1 MKRLLALLLC
11 LVICVSLL
19 PAAAF
24 AEGSIELAEEN
35 DAEEQGVIIIQE
47 EEEAEVNESGAIEI
61 ADDDTPVPGSRGVAA
76 YRRNESAHSSGRYAM
91 RSSENNMEAAPTLK
105 GVLRAASEPSV
116 VETEFASLA
125 ALQSLIDNYDPQDN
139 TITRA
144 FYSGTRDLGL
154 TSSIT
159 IPANMEVYVYD
170 NDNDVSLVVPAG
182 VTVTVSADAKII
194 ADSFKVYG
202 TVVNEGSV
210 QGFFEWEN
218 GQVTLVAYL
227 EVNGTIRNSGLVEYP
242 YTLTGLD
249 KIVSNGDGIVAIGY
263 PIGSEN
269 DFKAMVNT
277 ATADSNVRHK
287 YDAYAIRDLT
297 ISRSYEE
304 LPTSVSFYIQNAEVT
319 VSANGCLGVRYSADG
334 RYMSYICLYEYG
346 TLRIKKD
353 GILIN
358 ESIIEVYST
367 AQMIC
372 ESGAIYVGT
381 GWLGVENSG
390 GDIFSVS
397 VIGLDERRFDV
408 SYDEEKG
415 FYGLVLKQDS
425 YYLNKEEL
433 TLAVGKT
440 ETLRV
445 INAATGMD
453 ASGSSVRWTSSDE
466 TVATVA
472 NGKVTAKKV
481 GNAVITATAGST
493 TMICEVRVLFKDV
506 TDSTE
511 FYYDAIYSMVD
522 KGVIGGYDG
531 GLYKPMNN
539 CNRAAVVTFL
549 WRLAGR
555 PTPAAMATF
564 SDMTGNSDF
573 DNAISWAA
581 EEGITTGYAGN
592 LFKPWNTCNR
602 AAIVTFLWRFAGEPD
617 PSSMATFSDMTG
629 NSDFDNA
636 ISWAAENGITTGW
649 DDNTFRPW
657 NTCNRLAVAS
667 FLYRYD
673 TLSNKKTIIN
683 VYSFTDEVPRM
694 AERYMELHP
703 EFAEKYTVRTTVLST
718 DEEYTCMLDDAL
730 EAGGPKAPDIY
741 CAESAFVMKYT
752 QGDMA
757 MYAAPYE
764 DLGLDV
770 DGGIS
775 AAEIAQYTV
784 DIGTRSF
791 DGKVV
796 GLGYQSTGGAFI
808 YRRSI
813 AEEVWGTD
821 DPAFVEQKIGAG
833 TQSWDKFWEVAEEL
847 KAAGYAIVSG
857 DGDIWHAIE
866 NSSDTPWVVDGRLN
880 IDPKREAFLDMSLRL
895 KENDYHNETEDW
907 SDEWKYDMGG
917 LGEKQVFAFYGPAW
931 LINYAMVE
939 NCDGVAPGIGTY
951 GDWAVC
957 ESNVG
962 FLWGGT
968 WLMANKKDVG
978 SAKAEGIAELLE
990 WITLDASDEGLQYG
1004 WANGTWSGVQGSK
1017 DTVASAAVMRRSN
1030 GEFDFLGDQDMFEVF
1045 TRANDA
1051 ASGRV
1056 MTQYD
1061 EVIDGY
1067 WRYVVR
1073 QYVAGDM
1080 TREEAIANFKYMVAN
1095 DLGIEAD

>member
-1 MKRLLALLLC
+1 MKRFLALLLC
-11 LVICVSLL
+11 LLICVSLL

-24 AEGSIELAEEN
+24 AEGSIELAEE
-35 DAEEQGVIIIQE
+35 DSAEEQGIIMQTE
-47 EEEAEVNESGAIEI
+47 EAAEVNGAGAIEL
-61 ADDDTPVPGSRGVAA
+61 ADDDEAHVPARSGVMA
-76 YRRNESAHSSGRYAM
+76 YRRNESASSSGRNAM
-91 RSSENNMEAAPTLK
+91 RPYEKNSEAASLLK
-105 GVLRAASEPSV
+105 GTLRAAE
-116 VETEFASLA
+116 ETHVFEREFASFA
-125 ALQSLIDNYDPQDN
+125 ELQDLIADYTPEDD
-139 TITRA
+139 IIVRA
-144 FYSGTRDLGL
+144 FYSGSGNLGV
-154 TSSIT
+154 SASIE

-170 NDNDVSLVVPAG
+170 YQLVVQAG
-182 VTVTVSADAKII
+182 VTVTVSADARIV
-194 ADSFKVYG
+194 ADDLYVLG
-202 TVVNEGSV
+202 TIVNEGAV

-218 GQVTLVAYL
+218 GQVTLMATLKVDGG
-227 EVNGTIRNSGLVEYP
+227 GTIRNTGLVEYP

-249 KIVSNGDGIVAIGY
+249 KIVSTGDGIVAIGY
-263 PIGSEN
+263 PIGSDN
-269 DFKAMVNT
+269 DFAAMVST
-277 ATADSNVRHK
+277 AEADSNVHHD

-304 LPTSVSFYIQNAEVT
+304 LPTNVSFYIQNAEVT

-602 AAIVTFLWRFAGEPD
+602 AAIVTFLWRFAGAPD

-657 NTCNRLAVAS
+657 KTCNRLAVAS

-673 TLSNKKTIIN
+673 NLPDKKIFIN
-683 VYSFTDEVPRM
+683 LYSFTEEVPAM

-718 DEEYTCMLDDAL
+718 DEGYTGMLDDAL

-752 QGDMA
+752 QGDTSG
-757 MYAAPYE
+757 YAAPYE
-764 DLGLDV
+764 DFGLDV
-770 DGGIS
+770 DSGIS

-784 DIGTRSF
+784 DIGTRPF

-895 KENDYHNETEDW
+895 KENGYHNETQDW
-907 SDEWKYDMGG
+907 SDAWRYDMGG

-931 LINYAMVE
+931 LINYVMVE

-1067 WRYVVR
+1067 WRHVVR